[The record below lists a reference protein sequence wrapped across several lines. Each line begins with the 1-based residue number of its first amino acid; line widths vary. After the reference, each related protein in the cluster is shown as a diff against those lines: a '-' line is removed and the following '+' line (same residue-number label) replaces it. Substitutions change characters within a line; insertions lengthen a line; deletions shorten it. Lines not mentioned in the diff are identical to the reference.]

1 MNIYFDLDGTL
12 IDVSGRFYRIYCDL
26 LAMFNCKSKLS
37 KDEYWQLKRE
47 KCPEEEIVRRTC
59 KNIDIQKYREL
70 RMTFIESPKYLK
82 YDRPFSYT
90 FDVIK
95 KLKTNHRLIIV
106 SLRESYEKT
115 EMELDHL
122 GMKSFFDKI
131 LVHNEDVD
139 EMWRIKADLIKS
151 DSSFDRSS
159 SVVVGDTEAD
169 FFASKA
175 IGIPCFLVVSGI
187 RTREYLTTLGN
198 ASVIDDISQLKI

>member
-1 MNIYFDLDGTL
+1 
-12 IDVSGRFYRIYCDL
+12 
-26 LAMFNCKSKLS
+26 MFNCNNKLN
-37 KDEYWQLKRE
+37 KGEYWQLKRE

-59 KNIDIQKYREL
+59 TNIDIHKYHEM
-70 RMTFIESPKYLK
+70 RMTLIESPKYLM
-82 YDRPFSYT
+82 YDRPFPYT

-95 KLKTNHRLIIV
+95 KLKKNHRLIIV

-115 EMELDHL
+115 ETELGHL
-122 GMKSFFDKI
+122 GMMSFFDKI

-139 EMWRIKADLIKS
+139 EMWKIKVDLIKS

-169 FFASKA
+169 FFASQA

-187 RTREYLTTLGN
+187 RTREYLTALGP